1 MSFPANPTSLPSR
14 CGSPRS
20 VPHRQ
25 SSLATGPRFALPR
38 ESPWPCDWIQ
48 SPLPTLIK
56 SSGAKNCRV
65 SIPVCKP
72 YTKPLG
78 TNCLPPTLLGPRA
91 KLVIPR
97 GEVGT
102 TSTRSEDGPRRSSVS
117 HGRRDSIS
125 ATTWPQYSMKT
136 FNPVLL
142 PLYHYCCHSKS
153 LYVHYS
159 SFCCW
164 WRKTLRKKPRI
175 MSTH

>member
-1 MSFPANPTSLPSR
+1 MQTLHQTPRDKLSPTDPTWPPCQVGHPS
-14 CGSPRS
+14 
-20 VPHRQ
+20 
-25 SSLATGPRFALPR
+25 
-38 ESPWPCDWIQ
+38 
-48 SPLPTLIK
+48 
-56 SSGAKNCRV
+56 
-65 SIPVCKP
+65 
-72 YTKPLG
+72 
-78 TNCLPPTLLGPRA
+78 
-91 KLVIPR
+91 R

-102 TSTRSEDGPRRSSVS
+102 TSTQSEDGPRRSSVS

-164 WRKTLRKKPRI
+164 WRKTLRKTTSHHEYPLNLSLKFESLSNIPIAPRLWRCI
-175 MSTH
+175 STSRLVFLLWMDSELSLPSPLLLALFNSFVYRAYLTYLSS